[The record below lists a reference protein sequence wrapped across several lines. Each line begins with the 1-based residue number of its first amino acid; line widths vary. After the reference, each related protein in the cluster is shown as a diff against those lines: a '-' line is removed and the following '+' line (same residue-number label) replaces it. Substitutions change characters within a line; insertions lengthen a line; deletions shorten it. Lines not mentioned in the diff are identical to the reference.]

1 MKQSNCTLLKFYTMK
16 TKTCEICTFESSTM
30 FRIQVTAGKIW
41 IFVCESCCEKSK
53 KVQHYKYGGTWKG
66 KRH

>member
-1 MKQSNCTLLKFYTMK
+1 MK
-16 TKTCEICTFESSTM
+16 TKTCEICTLESSTM

-53 KVQHYKYGGTWKG
+53 TVQHYKYGGTWKG